1 MYFIHGIHEILH
13 CELINVELI
22 HVQLINKNHNGT
34 RASPPT
40 AVWSIL
46 VHSTSTKH
54 SHIIFQTLGQ
64 EGKIKEKAMRE
75 RRTNFILSSLYIW

>member
-22 HVQLINKNHNGT
+22 HVQLINKNHKGT

-40 AVWSIL
+40 AI
-46 VHSTSTKH
+46 
-54 SHIIFQTLGQ
+54 
-64 EGKIKEKAMRE
+64 
-75 RRTNFILSSLYIW
+75 